1 MSKSKRWPV
10 FAILIVLIASIG
22 IVLFINTQPDQPT
35 GKEDTPTTDKSLSL
49 EKQLNDLESSQT
61 QSTTIAGEWQWQE
74 LEDQKSQNDSQEQ
87 RNYPFTPQSVHDAL
101 QEVKVDENGDVIL
114 DHHALLSLDEALERI
129 HNLLDGESLLELQ
142 NIIEA
147 ALPGK
152 VGEQTAQLVENYKG
166 FLDAKEQ
173 FSEMHRDSATNSNP
187 TVATITKDQ
196 ALYTELQDLREI
208 HLGSDVAEKLFQ
220 VSDANAEFMFE
231 SMKLDLDQ
239 SLSADEIEKRR
250 SELEKRHRDI
260 VGSN

>member
-1 MSKSKRWPV
+1 MSKSKKWSV
-10 FAILIVLIASIG
+10 FAILIVLVALTG
-22 IVLFINTQPDQPT
+22 IILFNS
-35 GKEDTPTTDKSLSL
+35 TPTDHNTIKQNTPTANKSSSS
-49 EKQLNDLESSQT
+49 EKILNDQENNQA

-74 LEDQKSQNDSQEQ
+74 LENQKSQNDNQEQ
-87 RNYPFTPQSVHDAL
+87 RNFPFTPQSVHDAL

-114 DHHALLSLDEALERI
+114 DHDALLSLDEALERI
-129 HNLLDGESLLELQ
+129 YNLLDGESLLELQ

-152 VGEQTAQLVENYKG
+152 VGKQTAQLVENYKG

-173 FSEMHRDSATNSNP
+173 FSQMHRDSATNTNP

-220 VSDANAEFMFE
+220 ISDANAEFMFE
-231 SMKLDLDQ
+231 SMKLKLI
-239 SLSADEIEKRR
+239 SR
-250 SELEKRHRDI
+250 
-260 VGSN
+260 